1 MKKISNIAVIISILI
16 LSVVPMVGLINSAD
30 AEIISTG
37 VGIYNTPAARDAN
50 EWLDVIRNVITW
62 VYAIFIIV
70 AIIFVL
76 IAAFQ
81 YLTSSGSQDKVKK
94 ATNMLMYAAIAIVVA
109 VLAFSITRII
119 GTIIGEDTL

>member
-16 LSVVPMVGLINSAD
+16 LSVVPMVGLINSAN
-30 AEIISTG
+30 AQYTGLQGTPQSYGLPQWMERVNMIIRW
-37 VGIYNTPAARDAN
+37 IYT
-50 EWLDVIRNVITW
+50 
-62 VYAIFIIV
+62 IFLVV
-70 AIIFVL
+70 AVIFVL

-81 YLTSSGSQDKVKK
+81 YLTSSGDKDKVKK